1 LASSGLIVLDPT
13 RASHTK
19 SLAPSGQRHAQIAP
33 GAFVLLGA
41 AFATGQ
47 THFNPT
53 PQVWASRVFHSLVVS
68 FASFLVWFWLWRHY
82 LASRR
87 ARSRS

>member
-1 LASSGLIVLDPT
+1 M
-13 RASHTK
+13 
-19 SLAPSGQRHAQIAP
+19 
-33 GAFVLLGA
+33 LLGA